1 MVHKV
6 FLIFETDMISEFER
20 HKKQF
25 QYSLWCENRFFCGIL
40 KYVRHGQEHFRT
52 KKILQF
58 FYGLRRHALLS
69 NGHKNSRLA

>member
-25 QYSLWCENRFFCGIL
+25 QYSLWCEN
-40 KYVRHGQEHFRT
+40 HFLWYIEVCKAWSRT
-52 KKILQF
+52 
-58 FYGLRRHALLS
+58 LS
-69 NGHKNSRLA
+69 NKKDFKVFLRIA